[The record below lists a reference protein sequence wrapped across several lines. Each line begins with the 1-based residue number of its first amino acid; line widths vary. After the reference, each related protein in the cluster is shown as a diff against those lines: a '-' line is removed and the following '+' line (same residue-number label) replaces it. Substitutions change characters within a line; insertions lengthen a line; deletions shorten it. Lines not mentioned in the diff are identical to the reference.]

1 MSWAV
6 IARKDFE
13 DAVRSRALLV
23 LTALNVLFVG
33 AAVYV
38 FTEVIGLQA
47 SGGDATN
54 ALLSSLLGPVA
65 VFVPLIAVVVSYRAI
80 AGERESGSVKLLLSL
95 PHSRQD
101 TVTGKLAGRSAV
113 VAVATVVGF
122 LVGAV
127 LVLVFA
133 SAFSPVTYVAFLA
146 ATLLYAVAYVAI
158 GLGFSA
164 ATGSTTKAAV
174 GAFGT
179 FVFFEFLWG
188 LLNDLLVWAVEGSF
202 PFGSGPDWSL
212 FVRQLSPSD
221 AFSKTARVAIGQQ
234 REQIRQVTLQNGEPV
249 VQTREIPFYLQ
260 DEVGLVV
267 LVLWVV
273 VPLALAYV
281 LFGRAELS

>member
-6 IARKDFE
+6 VARKDFQ
-13 DAVRSRALLV
+13 DAVRSRALVV
-23 LTALNVLFVG
+23 LTVLNVLFVG
-33 AAVYV
+33 AAVYL
-38 FTEVIGLQA
+38 FTEVIGA
-47 SGGDATN
+47 AGGGQDSTT
-54 ALLSSLLGPVA
+54 ALLSSLSGPVA
-65 VFVPLIAVVVSYRAI
+65 VFVPLIAVVVSYNAL
-80 AGERESGSVKLLLSL
+80 AGERESGSLKLLLSL
-95 PHSRQD
+95 PHSRED
-101 TVTGKLAGRSAV
+101 AVTGKLAGRSAV

-133 SAFSPVTYVAFLA
+133 SAFSPLTYVAFLS

-164 ATGSTTKAAV
+164 ATGSSTKAAV

-188 LLNDLLVWAVEGSF
+188 LVNDLIVWAVEGSF
-202 PFGSGPDWSL
+202 PFGSGPNWSL
-212 FVRQLSPSD
+212 FIRQLSPSD
-221 AFSKTARVAIGQQ
+221 AFSKAARVATGRQQ
-234 REQIRQVTLQNGEPV
+234 QEISQLTVQDGELV
-249 VQTREIPFYLQ
+249 RQTRELPFYLQ
-260 DEVGLVV
+260 DEAGLII

-273 VPLALAYV
+273 VPLAAAYL